1 MGMLEAAESYG
12 EYKRWNWG
20 ENICMN
26 QSQSSRELAFPSSGI
41 EEPGKHRG
49 FGNKTHVDSLMFIS

>member
-41 EEPGKHRG
+41 EEPGKHKE